1 MKTVWVI
8 LSIDLKISGKEK
20 IRFFPKMISDG
31 KKNGRLFEARFK
43 KNNVVV
49 VVLDSVA
56 VLVVVLGR
64 NFKSTLYIYLC

>member
-1 MKTVWVI
+1 
-8 LSIDLKISGKEK
+8 
-20 IRFFPKMISDG
+20 MISDG

-56 VLVVVLGR
+56 VLVVALAR
-64 NFKSTLYIYLC
+64 NFKSTLYLYLC